1 MLVHVCHIVGGVGTT
16 GGYVA
21 VLVDKDEN
29 GTLVWAQHHLV
40 MSRTIMSP
48 TGVIIEKQMHSCKA
62 HPN

>member
-1 MLVHVCHIVGGVGTT
+1 MGTT